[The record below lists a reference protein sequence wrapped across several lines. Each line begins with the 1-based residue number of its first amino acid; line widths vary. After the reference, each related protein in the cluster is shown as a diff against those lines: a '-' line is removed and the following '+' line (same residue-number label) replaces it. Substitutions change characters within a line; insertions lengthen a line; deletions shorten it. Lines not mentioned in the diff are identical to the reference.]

1 MLFENIK
8 ERDIEKDKNT
18 SNNSNSTYSNHFKST
33 KKKLTV
39 LEEYALNSKWTEH
52 YEENKKKKGFF
63 IEGSPDS
70 SESSNR

>member
-39 LEEYALNSKWTEH
+39 LEEYALNSK
-52 YEENKKKKGFF
+52 
-63 IEGSPDS
+63 
-70 SESSNR
+70 